1 MHDTDKKNVLFWCL
15 VFIIFFIVFLFWL
28 PNFIMSVQTFV
39 QSVGSTSN
47 EKTNALRDELAPQI
61 EEVKKS
67 FDALLKQIPV
77 EDTSAQNQ
85 REQTT
90 EPAANK

>member
-1 MHDTDKKNVLFWCL
+1 MHDTHKKNVLFWCL
-15 VFIIFFIVFLFWL
+15 IISIFFVIFLFWL
-28 PNFIMSVQTFV
+28 PNFIVSVQTFV

-77 EDTSAQNQ
+77 EDISAQNK
-85 REQTT
+85 REQTE
-90 EPAANK
+90 EPVVNK

>member
-1 MHDTDKKNVLFWCL
+1 MHNTHKKNVFFWCL
-15 VFIIFFIVFLFWL
+15 VLSIFFIVFLFWL
-28 PNFIMSVQTFV
+28 PNFIVSVQTLV
-39 QSVGSTSN
+39 QSVSSTSN

-77 EDTSAQNQ
+77 QDTDAQNQ
-85 REQTT
+85 REQTA